1 MSVALKPL
9 TVHRPGSTVTWNR
22 TYYYKIGIN
31 GVSDWVIVST
41 KVRREVLEKAREY
54 GINVSEL
61 LRRALEEEVKRR
73 EEVKEAAIRIANEL
87 KLSREEVAR
96 LIEEDRKR

>member
-1 MSVALKPL
+1 MA
-9 TVHRPGSTVTWNR
+9 
-22 TYYYKIGIN
+22 
-31 GVSDWVIVST
+31 DWVTVST
-41 KVRREVLEKAREY
+41 KVRKEVLEKAREY

-61 LRRALEEEVKRR
+61 LRRALEEEVKKR
-73 EEVKEAAIRIANEL
+73 EEEEAKEAAIRIANEL

>member
-1 MSVALKPL
+1 M
-9 TVHRPGSTVTWNR
+9 
-22 TYYYKIGIN
+22 
-31 GVSDWVIVST
+31 SDWVTVST
-41 KVRREVLEKAREY
+41 KVRKEVLEKARKY

-61 LRRALEEEVKRR
+61 LRRTLEEEVKRR
-73 EEVKEAAIRIANEL
+73 EEEEAKEAAIRIANEL

>member
-1 MSVALKPL
+1 M
-9 TVHRPGSTVTWNR
+9 
-22 TYYYKIGIN
+22 
-31 GVSDWVIVST
+31 SDWVTVST

-61 LRRALEEEVKRR
+61 LRSALEEEVKRR

-87 KLSREEVAR
+87 KVTREEVAR

>member
-1 MSVALKPL
+1 M
-9 TVHRPGSTVTWNR
+9 
-22 TYYYKIGIN
+22 
-31 GVSDWVIVST
+31 SDWVTVST

-87 KLSREEVAR
+87 KVTREEIAM